1 MKKERIKNIWK
12 IGILLVVAL
21 CAVCIAS
28 AATAQETPF
37 VITGYISNANG
48 TACNNPSV
56 NITNTATGES
66 WVAENTSGSN
76 CYLLVLATGTDLNAS
91 ETLRTEVTS
100 PDGSQSKIVECTV
113 TGNDVENGGKFE
125 YNITLSVPNQQT
137 WYFTNDSATGPTWS
151 GATYNRNMTKGV
163 EGKDEKITLAPGDR
177 VWFYAGQLAE
187 CNVSFSAG
195 VWNVSYWVKTLNATE
210 SGTNLYTRLQTVTA
224 DESHTEIKEGW
235 NATSYSENTQEN
247 VESLDAGTFTVT
259 KDGRFAIEVFWS
271 GSANGNLEVYCNPS
285 GKQSSHVT
293 SPDSDPCYPIPELS
307 TVILFGMGLLV
318 ITGYVAFRRNRRE

>member
-1 MKKERIKNIWK
+1 MKKERRITIWK
-12 IGILLVVAL
+12 LGILLVVAL
-21 CAVCIAS
+21 CAVCIAP

-37 VITGYISNANG
+37 VIYGYVFNADG
-48 TACNNPSV
+48 TECDNPNV
-56 NITNTATGES
+56 NITNMDTDSSKA
-66 WVAENTSGSN
+66 AENTSGSN

-91 ETLRTEVTS
+91 ETLRTEVIS

-113 TGNDVENGGKFE
+113 TEDDVENGGKFE

-151 GATYNRNMTKGV
+151 GAAYNRNMTKGV
-163 EGKDEKITLAPGDR
+163 EGGDEKIILAPGER

-195 VWNVSYWVKTLNATE
+195 VWNVSYWVKTLDAAE

-235 NATSYSENTQEN
+235 NAISYSENIQEN
-247 VESLDAGTFTVT
+247 VESLDAGTFTVP
-259 KDGRFAIEVFWS
+259 KDGRFAIEVFWPTGAA
-271 GSANGNLEVYCNPS
+271 GSLEVFCNPP
-285 GKQSSHVT
+285 GIQSSHVT
-293 SPDSDPCYPIPELS
+293 SPDSDPGYPIPELP
-307 TVILFGMGLLV
+307 TVILLGVGLLV
-318 ITGYVAFRRNRRE
+318 ITGYVALGRNRRE